1 MGGGRVAMND
11 PFDLK
16 RFLDAQ
22 EPEYST
28 VLSELRAGR
37 KRSHWIWYIFPQL
50 RGLGSSS
57 MAQVYA
63 IASIEEAQ
71 AYLKHPVL
79 GPRLEECTAL
89 VNRVEGHAIDE
100 IFGFPDN
107 LKFRSSMTLFARA
120 AEDSAPYKAALEK
133 YFGGVPDP
141 VTMNLLR
148 QNE

>member
-1 MGGGRVAMND
+1 MAMND

-22 EPEYST
+22 EKEYST
-28 VLSELRAGR
+28 ALSELRAGH
-37 KRSHWIWYIFPQL
+37 KRSHWMWYVFPQL

-57 MAQVYA
+57 TAQIYA
-63 IASIEEAQ
+63 ISSIEEAQ

-89 VNRVEGHAIDE
+89 VNRVEDQAIDE

-120 AEDSAPYKAALEK
+120 AEDGVPYKTALEK

-141 VTMNLLR
+141 LTMDLLR
-148 QNE
+148 QNES